1 MQQRLKKP
9 PLLAALIARMNALPV
24 NLAVALF

>member
-9 PLLAALIARMNALPV
+9 LMNTDIINYV
-24 NLAVALF
+24 